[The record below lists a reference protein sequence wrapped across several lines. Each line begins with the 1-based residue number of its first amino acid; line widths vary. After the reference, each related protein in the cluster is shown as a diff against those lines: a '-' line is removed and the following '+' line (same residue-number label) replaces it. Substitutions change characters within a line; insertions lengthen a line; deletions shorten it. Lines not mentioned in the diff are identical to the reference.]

1 MTRTITIVFR
11 MALWCLLT
19 ADLRPVN
26 MAIGLVVALLLPQ
39 GGRVHPLSQRQLA
52 GALASTLRGVP
63 QAYAEAF
70 RMLVLPH
77 RREQLEELPV
87 SELEGSGRSRRSVD
101 LLIVLDIIRIGVTPL
116 TAIFGISRDGRRYK
130 VHRIEPTRQ
139 AAPLPTHEP

>member
-11 MALWCLLT
+11 LALWCLVT

-39 GGRVHPLSQRQLA
+39 GGRGHPLTQRQLA
-52 GALASTLRGVP
+52 GALASTMRGVP

-77 RREQLEELPV
+77 RRERLEELPV
-87 SELEGSGRSRRSVD
+87 SEPEGSARSRRAVD
-101 LLIVLDIIRIGVTPL
+101 LLIALDIIRIGVTPL
-116 TAIFGISRDGRRYK
+116 TAIFGTSRDGRRYK

-139 AAPLPTHEP
+139 PAPRHTQEP